1 MAGLL
6 VLSEA
11 DVRRAL
17 DLDELAE
24 SLRAA
29 LIALSAGS
37 VSVPPRI
44 GARSPSG
51 LLGAMPGYVAGV
63 GLAAKLVSV
72 YPHNPERGRP
82 AHQAIIAVFDEETG
96 APLAVM
102 GATFITAMRTAMTS
116 ALATRAL
123 ARPQSAALAV
133 IGSGVQADAHITAL
147 TRLMDIGDIRVASR
161 NQSKATQLAG
171 RYPKA
176 RAMGSVMEAVDGA
189 DVVCCCTDAD
199 EPVVRDEWIGSGT
212 HVGSVGSGAELPDGL
227 VRRSRVFVESRAA
240 TAPPPAGALEL
251 QRVDAASLEEIGSV
265 LAGQSAGRTTADEI
279 TVFKS
284 TGHAAED
291 VAAAAVVLQA
301 ADRAGLGTTVAM

>member
-11 DVRRAL
+11 DVHRVL

-24 SLRAA
+24 SLRTA
-29 LIALSAGS
+29 LMALSAGS

-44 GARSPSG
+44 GARSPGG
-51 LLGAMPGYVAGV
+51 LLAAMPGYVDGV

-96 APLAVM
+96 APRAVM
-102 GATFITAMRTAMTS
+102 GATLITAMRTAMTS
-116 ALATRAL
+116 ALAARAL
-123 ARPQSAALAV
+123 ARPQSATLAV
-133 IGSGVQADAHITAL
+133 IGSGVQADAHMAAL
-147 TRLMDIGDIRVASR
+147 TRLLDLTDIRVASR
-161 NQSKATQLAG
+161 NNSRASQLAG

-176 RAMGSVMEAVDGA
+176 RAVDTVMEAVDGA
-189 DVVCCCTDAD
+189 DVVCCCTDAA
-199 EPVVRDEWIGSGT
+199 EPVVRNEWIGPGT
-212 HVGSVGSGAELPDGL
+212 HIGSVGSGAELPDGL
-227 VRRSRVFVESRAA
+227 IRRARVFVESRAA

-251 QRVDAASLEEIGSV
+251 QGVDAAELEEIGSV
-265 LAGQSAGRTTADEI
+265 LAGRSAGRATVDEI

-284 TGHAAED
+284 TGHATED
-291 VAAAAVVLQA
+291 VAAAAVVLRA
-301 ADRAGLGTTVAM
+301 ADRAGLGTTVSM